1 MNKQLSK
8 ISIIIPFYNQGE
20 YLNDTL
26 LSVYN
31 QTHINW
37 ECILV
42 NDGSNDSSKTIANK
56 WVNKDKR
63 FKYFYIENSGV
74 SKARNLGLIK
84 ASGDYIQ
91 FLDSDDYLFPT
102 KLEDSLKLIT
112 EDNNLEIVISN
123 FKMFEDSINKTIVPY
138 CDLKAIQ
145 FNLETFI
152 YQWNFSFSLPIHCAL
167 IKRTLFQNVTFPLNM
182 TAQEDWIVWV
192 EIFKQNPK
200 TCFLNKELVL
210 YRLHPNSR
218 TQSSNIIEDQ
228 IKALIKLKELLPETK
243 FNDFSKVYTQRNLNK
258 IHDLNIK
265 YNTIKHSNAYKIG
278 CKIEAGLN
286 KIGLLKLS
294 QIIIKKYSKK

>member
-1 MNKQLSK
+1 MLNNLV
-8 ISIIIPFYNQGE
+8 SIIIPFYNQGE

-167 IKRTLFQNVTFPLNM
+167 IKRTLFQNVTFTLNM

>member
-167 IKRTLFQNVTFPLNM
+167 IKRTLFQNVTFTLNM

-278 CKIEAGLN
+278 CKIELGLN

-294 QIIIKKYSKK
+294 QKLITKHFKK